1 MIIDAFGRKI
11 NYLRMSVTD
20 RCNLRCQYCMPADGV
35 HKQRH
40 EDVLSYEDL
49 YRIAKVAVR
58 AGVEK
63 IRVTGGEPL
72 VRKGIVDFLAE
83 LNRLPGLK
91 KVVLTTNGVL
101 LGEMADDL
109 RHAGVESVNVS
120 LDSMRPEVF
129 AQITRR
135 NDLARVLAGLEAAE
149 RAGFK
154 HIKINMV
161 VMRGV
166 NDDEVLDFA
175 ALTID
180 KPYKVRFIEFMPTLQ
195 ETAGQELM
203 VPGEE
208 LIQRLANR
216 YPLEKVARNHLDGPA
231 DYYRIKGG
239 AGSVGLITPVSCHFC
254 DDCNRLRVSS
264 SGMLKSCLY
273 DDGGVSLVPLLAG
286 DREHELLDLI
296 REAVRLKPRQHDL
309 QPGGSENN
317 YLFMSQV
324 GG

>member
-1 MIIDAFGRKI
+1 MMVDNFGRKL

-20 RCNLRCQYCMPADGV
+20 RCNLRCRYCMPAAGV
-35 HKQRH
+35 PKQRH
-40 EDVLSYEDL
+40 EDVLSYEEL
-49 YRIAKVAVR
+49 YRIAKVAVI
-58 AGVEK
+58 AGVDK

-101 LGEMADDL
+101 LGEMAGAL
-109 RHAGVESVNVS
+109 SRAGVESVNVS
-120 LDSMRPEVF
+120 LDSLRPDVF
-129 AQITRR
+129 TRITRR
-135 NDLARVLAGLEAAE
+135 DDLARVLDGLTAAE
-149 RAGFK
+149 QAGFK

-175 ALTID
+175 ALTVD
-180 KPYKVRFIEFMPTLQ
+180 KPYKVRFIEYMPTLQ
-195 ETAGQELM
+195 ESSGQSLM

-208 LIQRLANR
+208 LIEQLADR
-216 YPLEKVARNHLDGPA
+216 YPLEKLQRNTLDGPA
-231 DYYRIKGG
+231 DYYRIKGSAG
-239 AGSVGLITPVSCHFC
+239 AIGFITPVSCHFC
-254 DDCNRLRVSS
+254 KDCNRLRVSS

-273 DDGGVSLVPLLAG
+273 DNGGVSLRPVLARG
-286 DREHELLDLI
+286 KEAELLDLI
-296 REAVRLKPRQHDL
+296 RQAAHLKPLQHDL
-309 QPGGSENN
+309 QPGGSADN
-317 YLFMSQV
+317 YLYMSQV